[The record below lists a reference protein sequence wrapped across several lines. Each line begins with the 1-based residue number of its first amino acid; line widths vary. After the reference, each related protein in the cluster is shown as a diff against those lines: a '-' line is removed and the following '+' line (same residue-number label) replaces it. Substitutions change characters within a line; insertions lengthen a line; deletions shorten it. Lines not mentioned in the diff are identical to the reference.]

1 MDKWI
6 GNMLRGLLGQKK
18 GLETSFLVPFF
29 CPFEGK
35 EYLCTLINLVLTLYF
50 FNLKPTFI

>member
-1 MDKWI
+1 MNKWI

-18 GLETSFLVPFF
+18 SLETSFLVPFF

-35 EYLCTLINLVLTLYF
+35 KYLCTLINLVLTLYF